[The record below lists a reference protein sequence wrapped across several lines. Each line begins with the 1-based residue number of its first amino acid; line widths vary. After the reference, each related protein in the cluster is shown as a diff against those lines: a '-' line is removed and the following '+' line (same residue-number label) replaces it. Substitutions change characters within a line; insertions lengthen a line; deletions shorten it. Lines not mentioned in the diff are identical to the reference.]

1 MASQST
7 ISIGFKIDNGKNGFN
22 ELIIDANALRKALS
36 STVTESEKLKKDLI
50 NLSAISTAM
59 KSSKE
64 AFSELA
70 GAIKNVAG
78 ESVEFSS
85 AMKATNTM
93 AGKDEVGLEKLK
105 DQVTDLAQ
113 TVPIARDELAQ
124 GLYQVISNGV
134 PEDNWISFLEESSRA
149 AVGGIA
155 DLGKTVGVTSTI
167 IKNYGL
173 SWEKA
178 GEIQDKIQL
187 TAKNG
192 VTSFEQMA
200 ASLPKVTGN
209 AATLGVSIDELM
221 ASFATLTGVSGNT
234 SEVATQLGAI
244 FSALVKPSS
253 QAADMAERMGIQF
266 NAAAIKAAG
275 GFRKFI
281 SELKTNVQ
289 DYAQTSGMLEQEIYS
304 TLFGSAESVRALI
317 PLTGELAT
325 KFGENVSAM
334 QDSAGTID
342 KAFDEM
348 ASTSEAKS
356 QLVKNAWAGIKDM
369 IANVTSW
376 TLPYLD
382 FADSLTGA
390 ITNAITLKKA
400 IEKLA
405 LATRISSVA
414 TGALSLSIK
423 ALGIKSGSAA
433 TLMKV
438 LTHAFKGGTMSAIA
452 LKVAIRGLMIA
463 TGVGV
468 AIWALSEAV
477 SYFTGVSEKNKGAIE
492 SEADAHNRAAATI
505 EVYKAKIKNFTGTK
519 EEEKKLIGELNAA
532 YGDSMGQYDTLK
544 GWYDTLTTK
553 SKEYCAQLKN
563 ESRILRYRDEWAQL
577 DAEKEALEKE
587 LPNKSKQNKTV
598 ERKSGSANSYYVT
611 GASRVEVQ
619 NSSDYAVT
627 ERQIKEKEEQQQE
640 LERKIEKLVKEASVK
655 KVQLSEGETSQ
666 KGHPDTGSGKS
677 SQTTTGKSDQATAP
691 KGSIEYIKNEISD
704 IEKKERTSVNSE
716 EIYNLEREKI
726 ELQKKL
732 KELEQ
737 PMRLASAPQG
747 SIEHIKNEISDIE
760 REERFS
766 VDSEKIYNLERKKIE
781 LQKTLKELEL
791 PVRLASTKEE
801 FEDMIG
807 KIDPISISVEVDTEN
822 LTKDI
827 QEIPK
832 GLTATEKLKQ
842 TLGGVSEVAR
852 SAGDAFR
859 GMGQAFEMP
868 VLDVMGIIAGA
879 IATIVQGYATASAE
893 SASLGPFGWA
903 AFSLT
908 GLAQLMTMI
917 SQIKSA
923 TAFADGGVVYGPTLG
938 LVGEYAGASSNPEV
952 IAPLKVAWITITSL
966 VTRAQRPKRRRC

>member
-1 MASQST
+1 MAKDST
-7 ISIGFKIDNGKNGFN
+7 ISIGFKIEDGKNGFKN
-22 ELIIDANALRKALS
+22 LIVDAKALRKALAAN
-36 STVTESEKLKKDLI
+36 VVESEKLNMGII
-50 NLSAISTAM
+50 NFSAIASGF
-59 KSSKE
+59 KSCKE
-64 AFSELA
+64 AFSELT
-70 GAIKNVAG
+70 GAIKNVTG
-78 ESVEFSS
+78 ESVEFYS

-93 AGKDEVGLEKLK
+93 ASKDEAGLEKLK

-113 TVPIARDELAQ
+113 SVPMARDELAQ

-155 DLGKTVGVTSTI
+155 DLGQTVGVTSTI

-178 GEIQDKIQL
+178 GEVQDKIQL

-192 VTSFEQMA
+192 VTSFEQLA

-253 QAADMAERMGIQF
+253 QAADMAEKMGIQF

-275 GFRKFI
+275 GFRNFI
-281 SELKTNVQ
+281 TDLKANVQ
-289 DYAQTSGMLEQEIYS
+289 SYAQTSGMLEQEIYS

-334 QDSAGTID
+334 RDSAGTID

-348 ASTSEAKS
+348 AETAEAKS
-356 QLVKNAWAGIKDM
+356 QLVKNAWAGLRDM
-369 IANVTSW
+369 FANVTSW
-376 TLPYLD
+376 ALPYLD

-400 IEKLA
+400 VEKLA
-405 LATRISSVA
+405 LATRISSVT

-423 ALGIKSGSAA
+423 ALGIKSGNAA

-463 TGVGV
+463 TGVGT

-477 SYFTGVSEKNKGAIE
+477 SYFTGVSEKNKEAVE

-505 EVYKAKIKNFTGTK
+505 EVYKAKIQNFTGTK

-532 YGDSMGQYDTLK
+532 YGESMGQYDTLR
-544 GWYDTLTTK
+544 GWYDTLTAK
-553 SKEYCAQLKN
+553 SKDYCAQLKN
-563 ESRILRYRDEWAQL
+563 ESRILRYRDEWAKL

-587 LPNKSKQNKTV
+587 LPNKSRRNKTGWQAGGGGGFGS
-598 ERKSGSANSYYVT
+598 SGL
-611 GASRVEVQ
+611 SRVEIP
-619 NSSDYAVT
+619 NSSDYAAT
-627 ERQIKEKEEQQQE
+627 ESQIKKKGEQQQE
-640 LERKIEKLVKEASVK
+640 LERKIEQLVEEASAKKIQLSVGVSPQKGLPDAVSGKPK
-655 KVQLSEGETSQ
+655 KV
-666 KGHPDTGSGKS
+666 D
-677 SQTTTGKSDQATAP
+677 TGKSDTEKAP
-691 KGSIEYIKNEISD
+691 EGSIQQVKDQISD
-704 IEKKERTSVNSE
+704 IDKKVRFSVDPD
-716 EIYNLEREKI
+716 EIYKLEREKV
-726 ELQKKL
+726 ELQN
-732 KELEQ
+732 
-737 PMRLASAPQG
+737 R
-747 SIEHIKNEISDIE
+747 
-760 REERFS
+760 
-766 VDSEKIYNLERKKIE
+766 
-781 LQKTLKELEL
+781 LKELEL
-791 PVRLASTKEE
+791 PIRLASTKEE

-807 KIDPISISVEVDTEN
+807 KIDPISINVEVDAEN
-822 LTKDI
+822 LTKEI
-827 QEIPK
+827 QAIPK

-842 TLGGVSEVAR
+842 TLGGVSDMAR
-852 SAGDAFR
+852 SAGEAFR
-859 GMGQAFEMP
+859 SMGQAFEMP

-893 SASLGPFGWA
+893 SASMGPFGWA

-917 SQIKSA
+917 TQIKSA

-952 IAPLKVAWITITSL
+952 IAPLNKLKDIIGTTPGSAPVIVGGRLEISGRKLAVVLENQSKIAGISGKKYTI
-966 VTRAQRPKRRRC
+966 

>member
-1 MASQST
+1 MASSKT
-7 ISIGFKIDNGKNGFN
+7 ISIGFKIENGKDGLNK
-22 ELIIDANALRKALS
+22 LVIDGNALRKALAS
-36 STVTESEKLKKDLI
+36 AVTESEALKKSFI
-50 NLSAISTAM
+50 GLSALSNSL
-59 KSSKE
+59 KSVKE
-64 AFSELA
+64 SFSELA
-70 GAIKNVAG
+70 GAMQNLSE
-78 ESVEFSS
+78 ESVGFSS

-93 AGKDEVGLEKLK
+93 AGKDEAGLEKLK
-105 DQVTDLAQ
+105 DQVTELAKS
-113 TVPIARDELAQ
+113 VPMARDALAQ

-134 PEDNWISFLEESSRA
+134 PEDDWISFLNDSSRA

-155 DLGKTVGVTSTI
+155 DLGQTVGVTSTI

-253 QAADMAERMGIQF
+253 QAADMAEKMGIQF

-275 GFRKFI
+275 GFRNFI
-281 SELKTNVQ
+281 SDLKTNVQ
-289 DYAQTSGMLEQEIYS
+289 SYAQTSGMLEQEIYS

-334 QDSAGTID
+334 RDSAGTID
-342 KAFDEM
+342 QAFNEM
-348 ASTSEAKS
+348 ASTAEAKS
-356 QLVKNAWAGIKDM
+356 QLLKNLFAGLRDFF
-369 IANVTSW
+369 TSMTQW
-376 TLPYLD
+376 LTPVLN
-382 FADSLTGA
+382 FADSMTSAAVNVMTLK
-390 ITNAITLKKA
+390 NAIVKFG
-400 IEKLA
+400 I
-405 LATRISSVA
+405 ATRISSVA
-414 TGALSLSIK
+414 SGALSMSIK

-463 TGVGV
+463 TGVGA

-477 SYFTGVSEKNKGAIE
+477 SYFTGVSEKNKEAVE

-505 EVYKAKIKNFTGTK
+505 EVYKAKIQNFTGTK

-532 YGDSMGQYDTLK
+532 YGESMGQYDTLR
-544 GWYDTLTTK
+544 GWYDTLTEK
-553 SKEYCAQLKN
+553 SKDYCAQLKN
-563 ESRILRYRDEWAQL
+563 ESRILRYRDEWAKL

-587 LPNKSKQNKTV
+587 LPNKSKKNKTGWQAGGGGGFGS
-598 ERKSGSANSYYVT
+598 SGL
-611 GASRVEVQ
+611 SRVEIP
-619 NSSDYAVT
+619 NSSDYAAT
-627 ERQIKEKEEQQQE
+627 ESQIKKKGEQQQE
-640 LERKIEKLVKEASVK
+640 LERKIEQLVEEASAK
-655 KVQLSEGETSQ
+655 KIQQGL
-666 KGHPDTGSGKS
+666 PDAGSGKPKKVD
-677 SQTTTGKSDQATAP
+677 TMKSDTEKAP
-691 KGSIEYIKNEISD
+691 EGSIQQVKDQISD
-704 IEKKERTSVNSE
+704 IDKKVRFSVDPD
-716 EIYNLEREKI
+716 EIYKLEREKV
-726 ELQKKL
+726 ELQN
-732 KELEQ
+732 
-737 PMRLASAPQG
+737 R
-747 SIEHIKNEISDIE
+747 
-760 REERFS
+760 
-766 VDSEKIYNLERKKIE
+766 
-781 LQKTLKELEL
+781 LKELEL
-791 PVRLASTKEE
+791 PIRLASTKEE

-807 KIDPISISVEVDTEN
+807 KIDPISINVEVDAEN
-822 LTKDI
+822 LTKEI
-827 QEIPK
+827 QAIPK

-842 TLGGVSEVAR
+842 TLGGVSDMAR
-852 SAGDAFR
+852 SAGEAVR
-859 GMGQAFEMP
+859 SMGQAFEMP

-893 SASLGPFGWA
+893 SASMGPFGWA

-917 SQIKSA
+917 TQIKSA

-952 IAPLKVAWITITSL
+952 IAPLNKLKDIIGTTPGSAPVIVGGRLEISGRKLAVVLENQSKIAGISGKKYTI
-966 VTRAQRPKRRRC
+966 